1 MSQSSAPKK
10 IIFPLDDEAI
20 RGLRAGD
27 PVLITGTM
35 LTARD
40 AAHKR
45 LYALLEQGREL
56 PVDLKGQVIYYVGP
70 APAKP
75 GYAVGPAGPT
85 SSYRMDAYTPALL
98 DLGLKGMI
106 GKGER
111 SDEVERSIVKN
122 HAVYFAAIGGAGALY
137 GNAVKKSELVAFE
150 DLLSE
155 AVYRFEIED
164 FPCVVAIDCNGGNIY
179 KK

>member
-1 MSQSSAPKK
+1 MKK
-10 IIFPLDDEAI
+10 IRLPLTEEEI
-20 RGLRAGD
+20 SGLKAGEG
-27 PVLITGTM
+27 VLLSGTILTG
-35 LTARD
+35 RD
-40 AAHKR
+40 CAHKR
-45 LYALLEQGREL
+45 ICEYLDRGENL
-56 PVDLKGQVIYYVGP
+56 PFDFKGETIYYAGPCP
-70 APAKP
+70 APEGKAC
-75 GYAVGPAGPT
+75 GSCGPT
-85 SSYRMDAYTPALL
+85 TSARMDAFAPRLL

-111 SDEVERSIVKN
+111 SGEVERSIVKN

>member
-1 MSQSSAPKK
+1 M
-10 IIFPLDDEAI
+10 
-20 RGLRAGD
+20 
-27 PVLITGTM
+27 
-35 LTARD
+35 
-40 AAHKR
+40 
-45 LYALLEQGREL
+45 
-56 PVDLKGQVIYYVGP
+56 
-70 APAKP
+70 
-75 GYAVGPAGPT
+75 
-85 SSYRMDAYTPALL
+85 
-98 DLGLKGMI
+98 
-106 GKGER
+106 
-111 SDEVERSIVKN
+111 ERSIVKN